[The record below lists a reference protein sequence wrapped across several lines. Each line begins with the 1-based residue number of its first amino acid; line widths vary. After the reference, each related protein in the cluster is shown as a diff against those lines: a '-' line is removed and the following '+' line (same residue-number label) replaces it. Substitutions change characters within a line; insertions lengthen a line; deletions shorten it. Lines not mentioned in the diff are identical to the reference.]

1 MMRTVGCNGH
11 GGDVCPGR
19 GVCLPG
25 GEVCPRG
32 TVCLRARA
40 QRQTPPLNRITDRCK
55 NITFNTFALLL
66 RTVIREIFKSFS
78 GTKVTLISSTGFQ
91 NGANGRISDDRK
103 FHGTREKELPA
114 SVVSRLWIWIHIQ
127 GIISPQNS

>member
-1 MMRTVGCNGH
+1 MAVGGMSAQE
-11 GGDVCPGR
+11 
-19 GVCLPG
+19 GVCVCLG
-25 GEVCPRG
+25 GGVCPRG

-40 QRQTPPLNRITDRCK
+40 QRQTLPPPPNRITDRCK

-127 GIISPQNS
+127 GINSPQNS